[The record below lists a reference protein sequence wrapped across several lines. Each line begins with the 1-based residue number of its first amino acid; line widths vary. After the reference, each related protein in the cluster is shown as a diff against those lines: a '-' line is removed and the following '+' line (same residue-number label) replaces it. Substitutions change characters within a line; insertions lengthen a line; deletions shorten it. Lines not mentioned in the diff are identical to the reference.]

1 MNNCSLP
8 ENFWPEAVKHA
19 NFIRNILPVESSET
33 QTPYEMEHK
42 EVFDYSWIRTFGC
55 DVWYRAGS
63 QKKFTSYVDE
73 KARPGNLVGFEGKQ
87 SFEFEIK
94 RQDGLYVPQ
103 LSTSKRLFRQFPVA
117 ISVEFKNNMLN
128 TTLILQIST
137 LGLREKRLHLIV
149 PPDANSIEKRNSSS
163 RKLEMQS
170 ALPLIRRLYG
180 SQNVWQ
186 LLMGLNYLSS
196 ITILSTLEKTHLL
209 QHSQRLL
216 TSQPLPSNT
225 SMRCSVIPL

>member
-1 MNNCSLP
+1 M
-8 ENFWPEAVKHA
+8 
-19 NFIRNILPVESSET
+19 
-33 QTPYEMEHK
+33 
-42 EVFDYSWIRTFGC
+42 
-55 DVWYRAGS
+55 
-63 QKKFTSYVDE
+63 
-73 KARPGNLVGFEGKQ
+73 

-94 RQDGLYVPQ
+94 RHDGLYVPQ
-103 LSTSKRLFRQFPVA
+103 LPTSKRLFRQCPVA

-128 TTLILQIST
+128 MTLILQIST
-137 LGLREKRLHLIV
+137 LGLREKKLHLIV

-163 RKLEMQS
+163 RKLEMQI
-170 ALPLIRRLYG
+170 ALPLIRRRLYG

-196 ITILSTLEKTHLL
+196 ITILSTLEKTHLW